1 MVAGAAERL
10 AAGVEQGSG
19 DELFI
24 SIEEEGAVVGVAMHT
39 PPHALFLSRMPP
51 AAADQ
56 LAQILVHRGRQ
67 LPGASGAMDAT
78 SAFASTWLR
87 LTGQRSQLVRALR
100 LYRLHQ
106 LAAPEGARGRT
117 APSGAP
123 QDVQLIS
130 RWMREFHDEAAPQAP
145 GQDWSRAAARR
156 IAGGEVQVWW
166 DGGQPVAMACS
177 SRTAA
182 GVARVGPVYTPP
194 QFRRRG
200 YGTAVTA
207 AVTRAALLAGARDVV
222 LYTDLSNPTSN
233 SIYLALGFRP
243 DHDSQELR
251 FI

>member
-1 MVAGAAERL
+1 MVVGVAEGL
-10 AAGVEQGSG
+10 AAGAEQGSG
-19 DELFI
+19 DDLFLT
-24 SIEEEGAVVGVAMHT
+24 IEEEGAVVGVAMHT

-56 LAQILVHRGRQ
+56 LAHALAHRGRQ

-87 LTGQRSQLVRALR
+87 LTGRRAELGRALR

-106 LAAPEGARGRT
+106 LAAPEGAGGQPAR
-117 APSGAP
+117 AGAP
-123 QDVQLIS
+123 QDIQLIS
-130 RWMREFHDEAAPQAP
+130 RWMREFRDEAAPQAP
-145 GQDWSRAAARR
+145 GQDWNRAAARR

-177 SRTAA
+177 SQTAA

-194 QFRRRG
+194 QFRRHG

-207 AVTRAALLAGARDVV
+207 AVTKAVLLAGARDVV
-222 LYTDLSNPTSN
+222 LYTDLANLTSN
-233 SIYLALGFRP
+233 SIYLAIGFRP
-243 DHDSQELR
+243 DHDAQELR
-251 FI
+251 FV